1 MQSTPNPKLPDDPH
15 DVLVIAPD
23 VALMVPTE
31 EELSRLARSLRHA
44 PNAPTGIGAALAA
57 AAEIPPVDTTFR
69 PAATG
74 DVRAAGGRRAT
85 GGRARALTAA
95 LLLAACAGG
104 AAVAWQTYGDAAEQT
119 IAQWS
124 PWRAVASLLPQ
135 QETAPPAQ
143 AAAPSA
149 GADVAAAPQAA
160 TPAVSAPQAA
170 APVAPAAAPSPE
182 PTANDV
188 ASMRQEIEQLKAT
201 IAELRGSQQP
211 NSRDTAKAAEVKAA
225 DVKATEVR
233 AAEAKAAEQDLR
245 PKPSAHPWRAA
256 TVRARRP
263 MPPQQAATYPA
274 LPPAAGSYVPPPIT
288 LPLQPPIQT
297 LTDPELASVPRPP
310 MPVR

>member
-1 MQSTPNPKLPDDPH
+1 MQTTPNPKLPDDPH

-31 EELSRLARSLRHA
+31 EELSRLAHSLRQGAH
-44 PNAPTGIGAALAA
+44 APTGVGAALVA

-74 DVRAAGGRRAT
+74 DVQAAGGRPAT

-104 AAVAWQTYGDAAEQT
+104 AVVAWQSYGDAAEQA

-135 QETAPPAQ
+135 QETALPAQ
-143 AAAPSA
+143 AAPPAA
-149 GADVAAAPQAA
+149 EAEAVTAAAPQAA
-160 TPAVSAPQAA
+160 APGA
-170 APVAPAAAPSPE
+170 VAPAAAPSAASAPSPE
-182 PTANDV
+182 PSSNDV

-201 IAELRGSQQP
+201 ITELRAGQQP
-211 NSRDTAKAAEVKAA
+211 MPRDTAKATEVKSS
-225 DVKATEVR
+225 DVKSS
-233 AAEAKAAEQDLR
+233 EAKASEQDLR

-256 TVRARRP
+256 TARARRP

-274 LPPAAGSYVPPPIT
+274 LSPP
-288 LPLQPPIQT
+288 QPPIQT
-297 LTDPELASVPRPP
+297 LTDPELISVPRPP